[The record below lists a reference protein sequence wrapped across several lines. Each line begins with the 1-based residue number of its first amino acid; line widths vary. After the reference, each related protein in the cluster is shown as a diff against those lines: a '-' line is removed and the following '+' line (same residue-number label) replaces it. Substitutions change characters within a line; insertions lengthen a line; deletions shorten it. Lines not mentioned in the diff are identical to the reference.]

1 MRDILRTL
9 GLALLLT
16 SLVAQSGCGGGG
28 GSSTPPRGDF
38 TIVISPTAAAVTV
51 GGTRQFTAEARDNNG
66 FVITGLA
73 FSWHSSNTA
82 IAIGAGGGSF
92 RGVAAGTVNITASA
106 SRVIQAGHGFE
117 SVTSNPATL
126 SVELAVEGTA
136 ATGAPLSGASVS
148 LRDAHGQYAAAS
160 ADAAGHFHIPV
171 DGLTAPFLLKAQTP
185 DGRVLYGMAPDL
197 GTANVDPYTDFLV
210 RDWYTL
216 HGASVDAAFA
226 SENLMPMAQDMQ
238 SLDRMLT
245 KMLQPALTA
254 KGLDAGHFSVLST
267 AFAADHTGFDAV
279 LDESQVDAAAGRIQ
293 VAGATALFHLDRG
306 TGTLSWQ
313 AVQADGST
321 TLGSLRLP

>member
-1 MRDILRTL
+1 MRDTLRIL

-16 SLVAQSGCGGGG
+16 ALVLQSGCGGGG
-28 GSSTPPRGDF
+28 SSSTILPGGF

-51 GGTRQFTAEARDNNG
+51 GTTRQFTAEARDSNG
-66 FVITGLA
+66 FVITGLS

-82 IAIGAGGGSF
+82 IAIGVGGGTF

-106 SRVIQAGHGFE
+106 SRVNQAGHGFV

-126 SVELAVEGTA
+126 SVELAVDGTA

-160 ADAAGHFHIPV
+160 ADSTGHFHIPV

-185 DGRVLYGMAPDL
+185 DGHVLYGMASEL

-210 RDWYTL
+210 RDGYAL
-216 HGASVDAAFA
+216 HGVSVDAAFA
-226 SENLMPMAQDMQ
+226 GTGAMPAAQDMQ
-238 SLDRMLT
+238 SLDRVLT

-254 KGLDAGHFSVLST
+254 AGLDAGHFSVLGT
-267 AFAADHTGFDAV
+267 AFTADHTGFDAV
-279 LDESQVDAAAGRIQ
+279 LDESQVDPAAGRIQ
-293 VAGATALFHLDRG
+293 VAGTTALFHLDRG

-313 AVQADGST
+313 AVEAYGST
-321 TLGSLRLP
+321 SQASLRLP